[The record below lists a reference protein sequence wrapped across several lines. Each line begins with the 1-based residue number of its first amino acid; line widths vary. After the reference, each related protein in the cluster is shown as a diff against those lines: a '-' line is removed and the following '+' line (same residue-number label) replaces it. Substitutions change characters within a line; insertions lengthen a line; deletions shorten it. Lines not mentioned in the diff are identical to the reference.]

1 MSKNLTDSQPKNKD
15 VHEVVSRLLE
25 NIKYG
30 SITLVIQDGKII
42 QVDSQEKI
50 RLK

>member
-1 MSKNLTDSQPKNKD
+1 MNKD
-15 VHEVVSRLLE
+15 IKNQEVYEVVSRLLE

-42 QVDSQEKI
+42 QIDSQEKI

>member
-1 MSKNLTDSQPKNKD
+1 MDKDVKNLKQK
-15 VHEVVSRLLE
+15 EVFEIVTRLLG

-30 SITLVIQDGKII
+30 SVTLVIQDGKII
-42 QVDSQEKI
+42 QIDSQEKI

>member
-1 MSKNLTDSQPKNKD
+1 MDKELNNLKEIFQIIKKLLDS
-15 VHEVVSRLLE
+15 
-25 NIKYG
+25 IKYG

-42 QVDSQEKI
+42 QVETQEKI

>member
-1 MSKNLTDSQPKNKD
+1 MDKELNNLKEIFEIVRKLVN
-15 VHEVVSRLLE
+15 

-30 SITLVIQDGKII
+30 SVTLVIQDGKII
-42 QVDSQEKI
+42 QVETQEKI

>member
-1 MSKNLTDSQPKNKD
+1 MNKDIKNK
-15 VHEVVSRLLE
+15 EVFEIVNRLLE

-42 QVDSQEKI
+42 QIDSQEKI

>member
-1 MSKNLTDSQPKNKD
+1 MDKELNNLKEIFEIIRKLVN
-15 VHEVVSRLLE
+15 

-30 SITLVIQDGKII
+30 SVTLVIQDGKII
-42 QVDSQEKI
+42 QVDTQEKI